1 MKPEMVTK
9 AISLYN
15 ISDLEQIASNL
26 ASTESDDIKK
36 GIRMLWQA
44 FSDSKQD
51 PDIWPGSIRQWILI
65 QDQKPNAVCGYF
77 TVKAPLK
84 GWDSYGD
91 IEYSSYDITEAV
103 CKLTGD
109 TYRKDGT
116 IKVGSSSAAGWSFRG
131 HLEERIMRS
140 L

>member
-1 MKPEMVTK
+1 MKPEMVTR

-15 ISDLEQIASNL
+15 ISDLEHIASNL
-26 ASTESDDIKK
+26 ASMDSNDIKK
-36 GIRMLWQA
+36 GIRELWKA
-44 FSDSKQD
+44 YSDSRQHED
-51 PDIWPGSIRQWILI
+51 LWPGSIRQWIQI
-65 QDQKPNAVCGYF
+65 RDEKPKARCGYF
-77 TVKAPLK
+77 TIRVPLK
-84 GWDSYGD
+84 GWNSYGD
-91 IEYSSYDITEAV
+91 IEDYSYDITEAV

-116 IKVGSSSAAGWSFRG
+116 IKVGSSSAQGWSFRG